1 MKNYGKYEQFE
12 YNKLNQALNQKYSSK
27 NSQLLKQYNNTD

>member
-12 YNKLNQALNQKYSSK
+12 YNKLNQALNQKYLSK